1 MTKPNRTAR
10 PSGTKVAAPKSRRP
24 ADAIFDVLKNLD
36 EDMVSMLRRTMDEEL
51 GFRPDTF
58 GQEDPVDLFAEYI
71 ETCRLG
77 NVDEEEKDEILAD
90 LAGELD
96 ELKLDSNGGDRGARE
111 KLEAIYDLLDKA
123 IEDQALHPIDLMVT
137 AKIFS
142 DAGLTVPERLKQ
154 AVGEALQ
161 ARPSDRECATRDQI
175 ISSLFEATELVEQ
188 NPFDVHE
195 NLNSFVAGLP
205 TEACV
210 GLLSELIAGRNA
222 AIDHAIAG
230 FVLHRD
236 TDVAQ
241 SVSKA
246 LAADAVRTPTASVL
260 IERLVRMRPW
270 LSPSRQADLDATIR
284 AMRLNALPPVKAEL
298 PKVIR
303 CYVSVCDGSG
313 TRSLLVTQRTGSH
326 YQIATVMMKLDGV
339 ADSMVLRELSKS
351 AMDDLVRQMKSSVLM
366 RETDLAGVTRMLE
379 LAIADNFASGKLPPF
394 KLVEVAETLGLGPIR
409 PDRAS
414 PVEIITGLLAD
425 LPPEQVNST
434 AVARA
439 HADILNNEFQRQWFE
454 AGQALEDSLYPVK
467 GSKQRIAKVMK
478 DCLPERRSFW
488 ARNCALSALAARDDQ
503 KTRHSLWKQL
513 ALVGRDIASDIP
525 IDQIPLLKQVAEVS
539 VQVFENRL

>member
-1 MTKPNRTAR
+1 MTKPNKTAR
-10 PSGTKVAAPKSRRP
+10 PSNTKMVSSKGRRP
-24 ADAIFDVLKNLD
+24 TNPIFDVLKNLD
-36 EDMVSMLRRTMDEEL
+36 EDMVAMLRRTMHEEM
-51 GFRPDTF
+51 GFGLETF
-58 GQEDPVDLFAEYI
+58 GAEDPVDLFAEYI

-77 NVDEEEKDEILAD
+77 NVDEGEKDELLTD

-96 ELKLDSNGGDRGARE
+96 ELKLDSNGGDRKARE

-123 IEDQALHPIDLMVT
+123 IEDQALHAIDLMIT

-154 AVGEALQ
+154 VVGDALQ
-161 ARPSDRECATRDQI
+161 TRPPDTERVARDQI
-175 ISSLFEATELVEQ
+175 ISSLFEVTDLAEQ

-195 NLNSFVAGLP
+195 NLNSFVAGLA

-210 GLLSELIAGRNA
+210 GLLSELIAGRKA
-222 AIDHAIAG
+222 VIDHSIAG
-230 FVLHRD
+230 FILHPD

-246 LAADAVRTPTASVL
+246 LAANAVRTPTASV
-260 IERLVRMRPW
+260 W

-284 AMRLNALPPVKAEL
+284 AMRLNALPPVNAEL

-313 TRSLLVTQRTGSH
+313 TRSLFVTQRAGAH
-326 YQIATVMMKLDGV
+326 YQIATVMMKLNGV

-351 AMDDLVRQMKSSVLM
+351 AMDDLVRQMKSSVLTS
-366 RETDLAGVTRMLE
+366 ETDLAGVTRMLE

-409 PDRAS
+409 PDHAS
-414 PVEIITGLLAD
+414 PLEIITGLLAG
-425 LPPEQVNST
+425 LPPEETNPA

-439 HADILNNEFQRQWFE
+439 HDDILNSEFERQWFE
-454 AGQALEDSLYPVK
+454 AGEAVEEALYPIK
-467 GSKQRIAKVMK
+467 GSRQRAAKLLK
-478 DCLPERRSFW
+478 DYLPERRLFW
-488 ARNCALSALAARDDQ
+488 VRQCAISALAMRDVQ

-513 ALVGRDIASDIP
+513 ALVGRDIASDKP
-525 IDQIPLLKQVAEVS
+525 IDQIPLMKRVAAIS
-539 VQVFENRL
+539 VRAFESRL

>member
-1 MTKPNRTAR
+1 M
-10 PSGTKVAAPKSRRP
+10 
-24 ADAIFDVLKNLD
+24 
-36 EDMVSMLRRTMDEEL
+36 
-51 GFRPDTF
+51 
-58 GQEDPVDLFAEYI
+58 
-71 ETCRLG
+71 
-77 NVDEEEKDEILAD
+77 AD

-123 IEDQALHPIDLMVT
+123 IEDQTLHPIDLMVT

-161 ARPSDRECATRDQI
+161 ARPPDRECATRDQI

-241 SVSKA
+241 SVGKA

-270 LSPSRQADLDATIR
+270 LSPS
-284 AMRLNALPPVKAEL
+284 
-298 PKVIR
+298 
-303 CYVSVCDGSG
+303 
-313 TRSLLVTQRTGSH
+313 
-326 YQIATVMMKLDGV
+326 
-339 ADSMVLRELSKS
+339 
-351 AMDDLVRQMKSSVLM
+351 
-366 RETDLAGVTRMLE
+366 
-379 LAIADNFASGKLPPF
+379 
-394 KLVEVAETLGLGPIR
+394 
-409 PDRAS
+409 
-414 PVEIITGLLAD
+414 
-425 LPPEQVNST
+425 
-434 AVARA
+434 
-439 HADILNNEFQRQWFE
+439 
-454 AGQALEDSLYPVK
+454 
-467 GSKQRIAKVMK
+467 
-478 DCLPERRSFW
+478 
-488 ARNCALSALAARDDQ
+488 
-503 KTRHSLWKQL
+503 
-513 ALVGRDIASDIP
+513 
-525 IDQIPLLKQVAEVS
+525 
-539 VQVFENRL
+539 